1 MEKTNISTVKQLQYL
16 LDKKTKRKLVLLFVM
31 TIFCSIVEL
40 LGVTII
46 LPIIDLA
53 MDQNPIADNFLAS
66 LIMKYMGANSKEA
79 ILIWMIGITI
89 FVYIIKNAYVCF
101 FYSRQ
106 FKFAASV
113 KRDMATRLMKAYL
126 KQPYSFFLNK
136 NTSELI
142 RSVNTDTG
150 QLFQLVSNILI
161 VFSNALTALCI
172 IVYLAISNLV
182 MTLVVTVVLGVC
194 LFIIIF
200 VLQKKN
206 LKNGLVNQRVNGFLI
221 KHLQQ
226 AFEGVKEIKI
236 MNTEQQFIDMYDSA
250 YKRSTDLEVK
260 YSIYNTMPKY
270 LMEVF
275 AISAL
280 LGFLGVNVAFNDNYM
295 ILLPHLAVFCV
306 AAYKL
311 LPSVNAIYAS
321 FNVVVYHKASIN
333 LVYHDIKQADEFENS
348 FEDSKNVD
356 PLNFKKEIKLNNI
369 YFRYDNCE
377 EDVLSDVNLEIHKG
391 QSVAFV
397 GASGGGKTTTAD
409 IILSLLTPQ
418 KGTVTVD
425 GVDIQTNIWGWRKK
439 LGYIPQFIYLTDDT
453 IRNNVAFGVAEDE
466 INDEMIWRA
475 LDDAQLKEFVEGLPE
490 GLDTVVGERGA
501 RISGGQR
508 QRIGIARA
516 LYCNPEV
523 LVFDEATSALDNDT
537 EKEVMK
543 AIDGLQGTK
552 TILMIAHRL
561 STIENCDVVYRI
573 EKGCVIKER

>member
-1 MEKTNISTVKQLQYL
+1 METVKELKYL
-16 LDKKTKRKLVLLFVM
+16 FDKKTKRNLFM
-31 TIFCSIVEL
+31 IFIMIVISSFLEL
-40 LGVTII
+40 SGITII
-46 LPIIDLA
+46 LPIVNLA
-53 MDQNPIADNFLAS
+53 MDQEAISENFLANF
-66 LIMKYMGANSKEA
+66 IQKYTGANTKES
-79 ILIWMIGITI
+79 ILICMIIITVLI
-89 FVYIIKNAYVCF
+89 YIVKNAFVCF
-101 FYSRQ
+101 MYSRQ
-106 FKFAASV
+106 FKFAATV

-142 RSVNTDTG
+142 RSVNTDTA
-150 QLFQLVSNILI
+150 QLFQLVSNILTVI
-161 VFSNALTALCI
+161 SNALTAMCI
-172 IVYLAISNLV
+172 IVYLAIENIL
-182 MTLVVTVVLGVC
+182 MTAMVAVVLGIC

-200 VLQKKN
+200 ILQKKN
-206 LKNGLVNQRVNGFLI
+206 LKNGYINQRLNGFLI

-236 MNTEQQFIDMYDSA
+236 MNTEQQFIDMYDDA
-250 YKRSTDLEVK
+250 YKNSTAMEVK

-270 LMEVF
+270 LIEVF
-275 AISAL
+275 AIMAI
-280 LGFLGVNVAFNDNYM
+280 LGFLGINIIFNPNYM
-295 ILLPHLAVFCV
+295 EVLPQLAVFCV

-321 FNVVVYHKASIN
+321 YNVVVYHKASVD
-333 LVYHDIKQADEFENS
+333 LVYRDIKEADGFVQSFDDATDAKEFLFTDEIR
-348 FEDSKNVD
+348 
-356 PLNFKKEIKLNNI
+356 LNEICFK
-369 YFRYDNCE
+369 YDNSE
-377 EDVLSDVNLEIHKG
+377 NEVLHNANLEIKRG
-391 QSVAFV
+391 QSVAFI

-409 IILSLLTPQ
+409 IILSLLQPQ

-439 LGYIPQFIYLTDDT
+439 LGYIPQFIYLVDDT
-453 IRNNVAFGVAEDE
+453 IRNNVAFGVKKEDIE
-466 INDEMIWRA
+466 DREVWRA
-475 LDDAQLKEFVEGLPE
+475 LEEAQLKEFVECLSE

-516 LYCNPEV
+516 LYRNPEV
-523 LVFDEATSALDNDT
+523 LVFDEATSALDNET

-561 STIENCDVVYRI
+561 STIENCDVVYKI
-573 EKGCVIKER
+573 DHGMIKKDR